1 MARLGRRYL
10 ILDTE
15 TATLPFANEITKTV
29 NEKRTI
35 AISKPLIYDIAW
47 RIVDRNGKIYSEHS
61 YLVAEIFNTPSVF
74 NTAYYAEKRPKYI
87 ERLNKGEITIK
98 QWDEIM
104 EILIQ
109 DLESV
114 DYVGAFNSMFDYKKA
129 IPFTEKYIKAL
140 HSSDYFGWEREQK
153 ERCKRI
159 LTEKSNYK
167 NPNWDGM
174 NFDFR
179 DKKYPL
185 IDLWGIACEMLI
197 NTQTYKRKC
206 LQFDMVTESGQ
217 FFKSSAE
224 TTFRYICEQY
234 DFEEMHMAIDDVI
247 IECQILCKALK
258 KGKITEGLQYFPF
271 QMLGKTTKFIMN
283 ESKRVIPVDEVA
295 TVIEKIKAK
304 LKTYEKESTFAT
316 TLENEMYQLIQYLN
330 ERHAKKH
337 QYELQGYEIRC
348 KQIVRRIGKLKIQ
361 IEGLKTDKAIDK
373 RMAEID
379 ILRDEYY
386 ALKQKM
392 QEVV

>member
-1 MARLGRRYL
+1 MARLGRKYL

-98 QWDEIM
+98 QWNEIM
-104 EILIQ
+104 EILIE

-140 HSSDYFGWEREQK
+140 HSNDYFGWEREQK
-153 ERCKRI
+153 ERCKKI
-159 LTEKSNYK
+159 LTEKSNFK

-179 DKKYPL
+179 GEKYPL

-271 QMLGKTTKFIMN
+271 QMLGETTKFIMN

-348 KQIVRRIGKLKIQ
+348 KQIVRKIGKLKVQ
-361 IEGLKTDKAIDK
+361 IEGLKTEKAIDK

-379 ILRDEYY
+379 ILQDEYY
-386 ALKQKM
+386 VLKERIREM
-392 QEVV
+392 V